1 MEAVIMKNKD
11 AKDVLSK
18 EGLIRRNYGK
28 STGVMMGLQ
37 ILTTRLIKE
46 ALMETYGMTASE
58 MSRLDRFDRESK
70 VNKVVLSVAE
80 YVRSLAQ
87 SKTNEDIKVEFFFDY
102 SNKRRHNPFG
112 IFFRFRDV
120 SHNAESNSIY
130 YSTRNW
136 NSYRYTTRND
146 SWYIRFSGEER
157 TVHHGNR

>member
-1 MEAVIMKNKD
+1 MEAVIIKNKD

-18 EGLIRRNYGK
+18 EGLIKRDYGK
-28 STGVMMGLQ
+28 STGVVMGLQ

-70 VNKVVLSVAE
+70 VDKVVLSVAK

-87 SKTNEDIKVEFFFDY
+87 SKTNKDINVDFFFDL
-102 SNKRRHNPFG
+102 SGKSRHNPFG

-136 NSYRYTTRND
+136 NSYRYTSRND
-146 SWYIRFSGEER
+146 SSYIRFTGEER
-157 TVHHGNR
+157 TVHYGNR

>member
-18 EGLIRRNYGK
+18 EGLIKKDYGK
-28 STGVMMGLQ
+28 SAGVMMGLQ

-58 MSRLDRFDRESK
+58 LSRLDRFDRESK
-70 VNKVVLSVAE
+70 VDKVVLSVAK

-87 SKTNEDIKVEFFFDY
+87 SKTNKDISVDFFFDF
-102 SNKRRHNPFG
+102 SGKSRHNPFG

-120 SHNAESNSIY
+120 SQNAEFNSIY

-136 NSYRYTTRND
+136 NSYRYSSRNT
-146 SWYIRFSGEER
+146 SWNVRFTGEEG
-157 TVHHGNR
+157 TVHNGNR